1 MILVRLGGRFNE
13 LFHLTSW
20 AFDELLY
27 YDQLPFDELTFGEL
41 AFDELNFGQMMQ
53 HHSNQD
59 RSKSCEQNFVAS

>member
-1 MILVRLGGRFNE
+1 M
-13 LFHLTSW
+13 TSW

-41 AFDELNFGQMMQ
+41 AFDELNFDQMMQ